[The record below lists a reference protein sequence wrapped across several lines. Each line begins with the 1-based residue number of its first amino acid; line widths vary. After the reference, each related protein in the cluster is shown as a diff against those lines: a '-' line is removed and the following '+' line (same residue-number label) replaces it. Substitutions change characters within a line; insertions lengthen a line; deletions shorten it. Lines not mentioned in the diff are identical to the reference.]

1 MKKVLFL
8 VGVLLFSSLNL
19 LFGQHLE
26 IVDLEGKV
34 LVRKVPLTWQSAKL
48 GMFLD
53 KDYELKTYSNSSCIL
68 AFDSE
73 LENVIKISENSQVK
87 IESLFPSR
95 VFISQGRIF
104 SLIKD
109 LRQAQSFKVR
119 TPVAVAGARGT
130 GWISSFGG
138 SAEFLCLEDSIHIQG
153 FDPQGNLTG
162 EEDVDEGFGIEV
174 DEDGELGDIFK
185 LTSEDYQDWQGF
197 KEDLG
202 EIMEERG
209 EEETVGEKEG
219 EDSEESLE
227 YMENLRDEDLED
239 VRRETQEDQ
248 SQVFQ
253 EEKRAEEEQRDTT
266 VSREGDQG
274 GGGTLQGGY

>member
-174 DEDGELGDIFK
+174 DEDGELGDIFE

-202 EIMEERG
+202 EIVEERG

-266 VSREGDQG
+266 ISGEGGQDE
-274 GGGTLQGGY
+274 GGTLQTQ

>member
-34 LVRKVPLTWQSAKL
+34 LVRKVPLTWQSAKS

-202 EIMEERG
+202 EIVEERG

-266 VSREGDQG
+266 ISGEGGQDE
-274 GGGTLQGGY
+274 GGTLQTQ

>member
-202 EIMEERG
+202 EIVEERG

-266 VSREGDQG
+266 ISGEGGQDE
-274 GGGTLQGGY
+274 GGTLQTQ